1 MRDRKNNKYSKLRIN
16 IFTKLIAIWI
26 VAFVSVFLLIH
37 LLKGR
42 FCYVIIY
49 LMMKIGQIQFDDA
62 IKLYEVIFRKYSTV
76 FILLFFIIIIY
87 IQLYFLVSWL
97 RKYFDWM
104 NDGVD
109 ALIERRVNSL
119 NMPPKLKFIEEKL
132 QYVQEILIRQEEKK
146 NRAEKKKDELV
157 MYLAHDIR
165 TPLTSVI
172 GYLNILNDAKEMSKE
187 ERKKY
192 VQIALE
198 KAERLETLINEF
210 FEITCYS
217 QNNMIL
223 EKREIDLYYLLV
235 QLIDEIYPQ
244 AEKKGKK
251 IRLEADEDISAYAN
265 AEKLAR
271 AFLNILRNAI
281 QYSEDDT
288 EIIILVKKKEE
299 GTCIQFC
306 NYGEPLSENEQS
318 KIFEKFYRMDEAR
331 QSNTGGAGLGLAIA
345 DNIIKLHGGKIEI
358 KSKDGMTV
366 FDVWIPDN

>member
-1 MRDRKNNKYSKLRIN
+1 MRDRKNDEYFKLKRS
-16 IFTKLIAIWI
+16 IFAKLTVVLFTISI
-26 VAFVSVFLLIH
+26 LQGKL
-37 LLKGR
+37 
-42 FCYVIIY
+42 CYVIIY
-49 LMMKIGQIQFDDA
+49 FIMKIRKIRFNDA
-62 IKLYEVIFRKYSTV
+62 LNLYEMIFRRYSSI
-76 FILLFFIIIIY
+76 FILLFFILIINIL
-87 IQLYFLVSWL
+87 LYFLVSWL
-97 RKYFDWM
+97 KKYFDLM
-104 NDGVD
+104 NNGID

-119 NMPPKLKFIEEKL
+119 NMPPELKFIEKKL

-172 GYLNILNDAKEMSKE
+172 GYLNILNDAEMMSE
-187 ERKKY
+187 EEKRKY

-217 QNNMIL
+217 QNNIVL
-223 EKREIDLYYLLV
+223 EKKEIDLYYLLI

-244 AEKKGKK
+244 AEKRGKK

-288 EIIILVKKKEE
+288 EIIILAQKMEQ
-299 GTCIQFC
+299 GTCMQFC

-318 KIFEKFYRMDEAR
+318 KIFEKFYRVDEAR
-331 QSNTGGAGLGLAIA
+331 QSNTGGAGLGLTIA

-358 KSKDGMTV
+358 ISRDGMTV
-366 FDVWIPDN
+366 FDIWIPDN